1 MNAVNKALTELR
13 YTIPEDILNIG
24 FMERNTRI
32 NQVISLDE
40 RIMSSVIRPRVLVD
54 CNLVGGIMTKVDL
67 NRCNIVNLADREF
80 VVEVP
85 KILTNGKSI
94 VSLLSIVSNVIYSQ
108 STAYSSM
115 SPLSSAAMNMFN
127 NLSTENVVQTSRLE
141 LIGDNTLIVQDPT
154 IHLMDGILR
163 CYIENNTNL
172 ENFNPRSY
180 ISFSKLVT
188 LAVKSYLY
196 NTCKVKLDQGYIY
209 GGHELGV
216 ITEIIDSYSD
226 AEELYQEHLNTVF
239 RKVSFMNQSENMSRY
254 IRSILGNTM

>member
-40 RIMSSVIRPRVLVD
+40 RIMSTVIRPRVLVD

-154 IHLMDGILR
+154 IHLMNGILR

-226 AEELYQEHLNTVF
+226 SEELYQEHLNTVF
-239 RKVSFMNQSENMSRY
+239 RKVSFINQSENMSRY
-254 IRSILGNTM
+254 IKSMLGNTM